1 MKNFHAFVQ
10 NQWNGTDEW
19 KQVTQNAFEFINF
32 LNTDEVIA
40 QIKIANQPSS
50 KSSKVQDVL
59 LNKALE
65 LGFVNES
72 KGLFSDY
79 KNHRLR
85 PDYFLKLPNNTGILM
100 EVERGKTNQNNMDFL
115 DFWKCHICKH
125 AHYLFLIVPFEL
137 RQNSGNKVSGRP
149 FETVIKHIE
158 PLFITENYTNVRGV
172 FVIGY

>member
-1 MKNFHAFVQ
+1 MKKYHNFIQ
-10 NQWNGTDEW
+10 KQWNETNEW
-19 KQVTQNAFEFINF
+19 LHVTNIAHEFINF
-32 LNTDEVIA
+32 LNTPEVIT
-40 QIKIANQPSS
+40 QISIANQPSS

-59 LNKALE
+59 LTKALE

-72 KGLFSDY
+72 KGLFLDY
-79 KNHRLR
+79 KNNRLR

-137 RQNSGNKVSGRP
+137 RQNSGQKISGRP
-149 FETVIKHIE
+149 FETVIKHFE
-158 PLFITENYTNVRGV
+158 PLFVQENYTNVRGV